1 MRRSLLLLT
10 LPALTLAAAVP
21 APAAIPHTVAPG
33 ETLWQLA
40 AANNMTT
47 RSFAAAN
54 GLSETANV
62 VAGTTIQIPSVAE
75 ASAALTR
82 IGITPAV
89 PTTAPAAAAAAPA
102 PAAAAPATGAPP
114 ALGGYT
120 VRPGDTLSGLA
131 AGARIPLAQMA
142 AMNGLD
148 PNHPLLIGPVLK
160 LPTGAPAPVR
170 AAQPAPAKVVPAASP
185 MPVPGRVTS

>member
-10 LPALTLAAAVP
+10 LPALTLAAASP
-21 APAAIPHTVAPG
+21 AHAGIPHTVAPG

-54 GLSETANV
+54 GLSETAGV

-82 IGITPAV
+82 VGIPPAV
-89 PTTAPAAAAAAPA
+89 PATAPVASAPA
-102 PAAAAPATGAPP
+102 PAAAPA
-114 ALGGYT
+114 
-120 VRPGDTLSGLA
+120 S
-131 AGARIPLAQMA
+131 
-142 AMNGLD
+142 
-148 PNHPLLIGPVLK
+148 
-160 LPTGAPAPVR
+160 
-170 AAQPAPAKVVPAASP
+170 
-185 MPVPGRVTS
+185 

>member
-10 LPALTLAAAVP
+10 LPALTLVAAAP
-21 APAAIPHTVAPG
+21 ARAGIPHTVAPG

-40 AANNMTT
+40 AAHNMTT

-54 GLSETANV
+54 GLAETANV

-89 PTTAPAAAAAAPA
+89 PTTAPVATAPAPVAAPA
-102 PAAAAPATGAPP
+102 PATRPPPP
-114 ALGGYT
+114 APRRRACPRHGRPA
-120 VRPGDTLSGLA
+120 RPGRLHRPPRRHA
-131 AGARIPLAQMA
+131 QRAGRRRAR
-142 AMNGLD
+142 
-148 PNHPLLIGPVLK
+148 
-160 LPTGAPAPVR
+160 PTR
-170 AAQPAPAKVVPAASP
+170 AD
-185 MPVPGRVTS
+185 G